1 MSSSFRL
8 EKARLGEL
16 FAALAAEY
24 RVFGPKLVG
33 GRTRFGAAET
43 LTDLNPGPG
52 NTDESAKG
60 IFFPQTETLL
70 TYEEDET
77 RSTPV
82 DTKPIALFGARPCD
96 AAGLVVFDRVFGAGR
111 YQDPGWVSRYRDALV
126 VTFGCDSPAST
137 CFCNWTGPGPFDRE
151 GSDLLLTDIG
161 DSYLIETNSEKGEK
175 FLNRAT
181 GKLTTEPTEQELEK
195 AAAVQE
201 TAVAAMDKRTDL
213 AELKAVLDDFWES
226 PFWEEV
232 AEKCVSCAACAYLC
246 PTCHCFDVQDE
257 KAPGAQKG
265 QRVRIW
271 DSCMFPLFT
280 REASGHNPRPGGR
293 GRMRQRIMHKFHYF
307 VENYDRVG
315 CVGCGRCVRSCPVN
329 LDLREMLVRIADGG

>member
-1 MSSSFRL
+1 LTTSFRL
-8 EKARLGEL
+8 DKAKLGEL

-24 RVFGPKLVG
+24 RVFGPKRVS
-33 GRTRFGAAET
+33 GRTRFGEVKTLAE
-43 LTDLNPGPG
+43 LELEPG

-70 TYEEDET
+70 TYEGDEA
-77 RSTPV
+77 RPMSPE
-82 DTKPIALFGARPCD
+82 TKPIALFGARPCD
-96 AAGLVVFDRVFGAGR
+96 AAGFVVLDRVFGSGR
-111 YQDPGWVSRYRDALV
+111 YQDPGWVNRYRDALV
-126 VTFGCDSPAST
+126 VSFGCDVPEPT
-137 CFCNWTGPGPFDRE
+137 CFCNWTGLGPFEKE

-175 FLNRAT
+175 FLGRTT
-181 GKLTTEPTEQELEK
+181 GKLTREPTEEELGK
-195 AAAVQE
+195 AASVQE
-201 TAVAAMDKRTDL
+201 AAVAAMDAKVDL
-213 AELKAVLDDFWES
+213 AKVKTVLDDFWES

-232 AEKCVSCAACAYLC
+232 AEKCLSCAACAYLC

-257 KAPGAQKG
+257 KAPGAEKG
-265 QRVRIW
+265 RRVRIW

-280 REASGHNPRPGGR
+280 REASGHNSRPGGR

-307 VENYDRVG
+307 IENYDRVG

-329 LDLREMLVRIADGG
+329 LGLREMLVRITDGG